1 MLYSKK
7 KESCLQNLKQE
18 ENVLVAKIK
27 NFTSTPME
35 LVNKREYTQF
45 RPNKQRNQNYF
56 PKLKNEPR
64 LKNFFK
70 EDESIPFPQKKI
82 LSEEDKL
89 VKAEQPEEII
99 WNQSPQSES
108 DVLPERDDQEDK
120 NIDLSA
126 LRSEETLEFKRN
138 PKISNGTGLDSFF
151 KFCFLFK
158 IFNNFFFINFRCF
171 EVFES

>member
-18 ENVLVAKIK
+18 ESVLLAKI
-27 NFTSTPME
+27 NEFTAEPRE
-35 LVNKREYTQF
+35 LTNKREYNQF
-45 RPNKQRNQNYF
+45 RPNKVRNQNYF

-70 EDESIPFPQKKI
+70 EDEPIPFPQKKI
-82 LSEEDKL
+82 LTEEDKS
-89 VKAEQPEEII
+89 VKADRPNEMN

-108 DVLPERDDQEDK
+108 DMLPIIEDQEDK
-120 NIDLSA
+120 NIHLSA

-138 PKISNGTGLDSFF
+138 PKISNGTKL
-151 KFCFLFK
+151 LN
-158 IFNNFFFINFRCF
+158 I
-171 EVFES
+171 